1 MESSRRKRFTTRIKE
16 SLKRTP
22 KNEGRKMPKQNLPE
36 FPVQSQNPELTRV
49 DLTSVEE
56 TSPRD
61 TQARE
66 EVEMVTSNEKLMKHL
81 PPEGKKT
88 LVELL
93 QPLNQFGKDYRG
105 LADSLG
111 FNRQFID
118 WLGSTNEPVVR
129 LLTHIESIKIT
140 EVISHLEKMG
150 RQDAAEDLHQFE
162 ELTHSPGELEEHRR
176 RIGDT
181 EDRPTTHKRYDAFV
195 CFAAQDKQFLKKL
208 VTTMEAQPYNLRL
221 CYTERDFLGGGCY
234 LENAALVIEQM
245 CKKFVVLLSKNYDG
259 SDGAVYESQIAITLE
274 PGAQQQRIIPILLED
289 EYRKTIPKPMA
300 HLTYLDYPRW
310 QENIPKFWEKL
321 AVSLGWNQSQTS
333 CRTVLPSSN
342 LCIRCT
348 PSRRPSKFIFG
359 VRFRFGKKKKKE
371 IMLKR
376 T

>member
-1 MESSRRKRFTTRIKE
+1 MVTKDQGCLLRIKE
-16 SLKRTP
+16 RLKRKP
-22 KNEGRKMPKQNLPE
+22 KNDGRKMPE
-36 FPVQSQNPELTRV
+36 FPLQSQNPELTRV
-49 DLTSVEE
+49 ALTSVEE
-56 TSPRD
+56 SSPGN

-81 PPEGKKT
+81 PPEGIKT

-93 QPLNQFGKDYRG
+93 QPLKPFGKDYRG
-105 LADSLG
+105 LADLLG
-111 FNRQFID
+111 FTMQFID
-118 WLGSTNEPVVR
+118 WLGSTNEPVVN
-129 LLTHIESIKIT
+129 LLTHIENIKIT
-140 EVISHLEKMG
+140 KVISHLEEMG
-150 RQDAAEDLHQFE
+150 RQDAAEDLRQFE
-162 ELTHSPGELEEHRR
+162 ELTRSPGELEEHKK
-176 RIGDT
+176 RIGDA
-181 EDRPTTHKRYDAFV
+181 EDRPTSHKRYDAFV
-195 CFAAQDKQFLKKL
+195 CFAARDKQFLKKL

-221 CYTERDFLGGGCY
+221 CYPERDFLGGGCY
-234 LENAALVIEQM
+234 LENAALAIEQR

-259 SDGAVYESQIAITLE
+259 SEGAVYESHIAITLE

-321 AVSLGWNQSQTS
+321 AVSLGWNQSQQS

-342 LCIRCT
+342 LCVRCT

>member
-1 MESSRRKRFTTRIKE
+1 MESSRRKRITRRIKE
-16 SLKRTP
+16 SLRRTP
-22 KNEGRKMPKQNLPE
+22 KKEGCKMPKQNLPE

-56 TSPRD
+56 TSPG
-61 TQARE
+61 QARE

-93 QPLNQFGKDYRG
+93 QPLKPFGKDYRG

-111 FNRQFID
+111 FNVQFID

-129 LLTHIESIKIT
+129 LLNHIENIKIT
-140 EVISHLEKMG
+140 NVISHLEEMG
-150 RQDAAEDLHQFE
+150 RQDAAEDLRQFE

-176 RIGDT
+176 RIDDT

-234 LENAALVIEQM
+234 LENAALAIEQR